1 MIYARVLDAFGDYEI
16 EDPVLKVDGY
26 LGLLFEG
33 WFKPRGAATLIEGSV
48 RLRGDRWWICSDD
61 WAELS
66 AMVDAIDEGELD
78 VKIMA
83 ARRVG
88 V

>member
-48 RLRGDRWWICSDD
+48 RLRGERWWICSDD
-61 WAELS
+61 EAELA
-66 AMVDAIDEGELD
+66 AMMDAIDDAELG
-78 VKIMA
+78 VMIKA

-88 V
+88 I